1 MDNTLRKR
9 AFIPIYW
16 VNFAIGLG
24 DIMLACYIESEIG
37 DPTGFFTDRL
47 ARMLVFLGF
56 YVLIQS
62 SFHWSIHKKFIM
74 IHFLWIPVRIIRWEN
89 VFHAEYIYRWSASG
103 KSYDVMKGQG
113 IFVTLNGCPN
123 FCPEVD
129 ALSKFMLKHPFRT
142 IFIRF
147 TPRNQQRYVA
157 IFRQYYPELDFQ
169 LGYEENLKKGKP
181 YMDDNSM

>member
-1 MDNTLRKR
+1 
-9 AFIPIYW
+9 
-16 VNFAIGLG
+16 
-24 DIMLACYIESEIG
+24 
-37 DPTGFFTDRL
+37 
-47 ARMLVFLGF
+47 
-56 YVLIQS
+56 
-62 SFHWSIHKKFIM
+62 
-74 IHFLWIPVRIIRWEN
+74 
-89 VFHAEYIYRWSASG
+89 
-103 KSYDVMKGQG
+103 MKGQG

-157 IFRQYYPELDFQ
+157 IFKQYYPELDFQ

-181 YMDDNSM
+181 YIDDNSL